1 MAPTTFGE
9 FLDPAKKDCRT
20 PGLQNS
26 SNNDNNDTTTIR
38 HSLMEYSVQ
47 LDGTSRVEG
56 SERTVHMAA
65 SLPSLFFRISS
76 DQDPRNSQTE
86 YGESHVSSDLRRE
99 SRSATRRTQRGHIS
113 RCCNLSKRWN
123 KVVG

>member
-9 FLDPAKKDCRT
+9 FLDPVMQWSRRESNCNAENILLSTYEKLR
-20 PGLQNS
+20 NFERSSFHS

-76 DQDPRNSQTE
+76 DQDPRNS
-86 YGESHVSSDLRRE
+86 RRDE
-99 SRSATRRTQRGHIS
+99 AGPS
-113 RCCNLSKRWN
+113 
-123 KVVG
+123 